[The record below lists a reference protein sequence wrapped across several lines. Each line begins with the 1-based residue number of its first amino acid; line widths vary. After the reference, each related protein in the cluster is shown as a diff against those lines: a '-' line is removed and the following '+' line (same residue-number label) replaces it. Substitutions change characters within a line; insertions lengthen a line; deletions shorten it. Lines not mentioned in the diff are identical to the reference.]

1 MRDSAAT
8 IDYGPATSTALT
20 FNGGKTYL
28 PLPYGQLTFTGG
40 QPDPTTDFLLN
51 PETRRMQTTDQ
62 ARFQRL
68 DIQVQPKQISAA
80 QLAAATSSR
89 QKVASRY
96 LQLPRTLP
104 KRIRTL
110 AKRITAK
117 ATTHTKRYW
126 LSKIISNQI
135 HASRI
140 QKPMHAAPR
149 QPGTMWIIFF
159 LIRPSVTVI
168 TSPRQWLYYV
178 AVSACQRAGLRD
190 STLAHCSWFRKSEKI
205 RDSQQ
210 QCPFIAGS
218 LLR

>member
-8 IDYGPATSTALT
+8 IDYGPATSTTLT

-89 QKVASRY
+89 QNVASVIY
-96 LQLPRTLP
+96 NCHAPCQKGSEHLPRKSP
-104 KRIRTL
+104 PRPRP
-110 AKRITAK
+110 
-117 ATTHTKRYW
+117 HTKRYW
-126 LSKIISNQI
+126 LSKIISSQI
-135 HASRI
+135 RASRI

-149 QPGTMWIIFF
+149 QPETMWIIFF
-159 LIRPSVTVI
+159 LIPPSVTVI
-168 TSPRQWLYYV
+168 TSPRQWSYYV

-190 STLAHCSWFRKSEKI
+190 STLAHCSVVPEIRK
-205 RDSQQ
+205 DT
-210 QCPFIAGS
+210 
-218 LLR
+218 